1 MAIAL
6 VRTAV
11 GTFGSGGGT
20 TGGVDTSG
28 ADLLVVGVN
37 YHRSFVG
44 ATPLSD
50 SKGNTWTLI
59 DTADSGLG
67 AICRLYYC
75 TPGGN
80 VGTGHTFSTTTGFSN
95 IFALAFSGA
104 RTATTPFDQ
113 SNKGSNNTASVA
125 TGSITPSV
133 NDCVVVTVYGGFNPG
148 AAPTMTSGGA
158 SFTVPTGFSIATS
171 TSEAGAESYSIQTT
185 ATAVNVTWTSTSS
198 VHSTAIIA
206 SFFPPAAA
214 GGGRA
219 NRLSLLGVA

>member
-1 MAIAL
+1 MAIA
-6 VRTAV
+6 VVNTKA
-11 GTFGSGGGT
+11 GTFGSTWGT
-20 TGGVDTSG
+20 TGTVDTSG
-28 ADLLVVGVN
+28 ANLLVVGIN

-59 DTADSGLG
+59 DTSDTGLG

-95 IFALAFSGA
+95 IFAIAFSGA
-104 RTATTPFDQ
+104 RTASTPLDQ
-113 SNKGSNNTASVA
+113 QNKGANNTASVA
-125 TGSITPSV
+125 TGSITPSA

-148 AAPTMTSGGA
+148 AAPTMTSGGG

-171 TSEAGAESYSIQTT
+171 TSESGAESYSIQTT
-185 ATAVNVTWTSTSS
+185 ATAANVTWTSAGS
-198 VHSTAIIA
+198 VHSSAIIA
-206 SFFPPAAA
+206 SFFAPAAA
-214 GGGRA
+214 WGTTNPA
-219 NRLSLLGVA
+219 FLLNFV